1 MDTPELALD
10 IDLPRRAFSVRVA
23 LRVGAETLAVVGPS
37 GSGKSSILRAVA
49 GLERPACGRIAL
61 GEEVWFDAAARV
73 RLPPERR
80 SVGLVFQEYA
90 LFPHLSAL
98 ENVAFGGRARAEELL
113 GRLGIAHLAGARPG
127 ELSGGERQR
136 VALARA
142 LARSPK
148 VLLLDEPMAALDAH
162 TRASVRS
169 ELRDLLGEL
178 RLPTLVVTHDFEDA
192 SALARTVAVLERG
205 RVAQVGTPG
214 DLVARPADPFVAS
227 LTGANLLTGRA
238 EADGS
243 GLTAVRLEGGE
254 VVYSSDALTGPV
266 GAVIHPVEITL
277 GRSAAR
283 DSAVNHLRGRV
294 VSIVPLGNR
303 ARVRIGPLTA
313 EITAA
318 SLERLA
324 LAEGEEVVASFK
336 ATATRLIPLGAGLSG
351 RAAPP
356 PASGAPR
363 GDAG

>member
-1 MDTPELALD
+1 
-10 IDLPRRAFSVRVA
+10 
-23 LRVGAETLAVVGPS
+23 
-37 GSGKSSILRAVA
+37 
-49 GLERPACGRIAL
+49 
-61 GEEVWFDAAARV
+61 
-73 RLPPERR
+73 
-80 SVGLVFQEYA
+80 
-90 LFPHLSAL
+90 
-98 ENVAFGGRARAEELL
+98 
-113 GRLGIAHLAGARPG
+113 
-127 ELSGGERQR
+127 
-136 VALARA
+136 
-142 LARSPK
+142 
-148 VLLLDEPMAALDAH
+148 
-162 TRASVRS
+162 
-169 ELRDLLGEL
+169 
-178 RLPTLVVTHDFEDA
+178 VVTHDFEDA

-277 GRSAAR
+277 GRAAAR